1 MPEECLKAVQR
12 DTSNL
17 LALFS
22 AHYQSM
28 IFNTSSDIYHVG
40 DMVERLRYI
49 LKEATE
55 EISKRNPSN
64 ESPLSDFNF

>member
-1 MPEECLKAVQR
+1 MPEECLKAVHQE
-12 DTSNL
+12 TSNL
-17 LALFS
+17 LAHFS

-28 IFNTSSDIYHVG
+28 VFSTGSDIYHVG
-40 DMVERLRYI
+40 VMVEKLREI

>member
-1 MPEECLKAVQR
+1 MPEDCLKSVQK

-40 DMVERLRYI
+40 DMVERLREI
-49 LKEATE
+49 LKETNE
-55 EISKRNPSN
+55 EISKRNSSK